1 MREIKGYVF
10 IVGTERVEFLL
21 GKPGPNFP
29 NYQNIESNGLT
40 PFETIK
46 KARYVARTIF
56 SNLKSSKV
64 SLGELYMKIAEIK
77 EELIFFRKKTNLIVI
92 MKDYDNISKTDQLFG
107 PLLDEKTQSAYS
119 LPGAWLGNNG
129 YRAYRRREGINE
141 SPFERASYQLSEI
154 NRQSGCAATIAQFR
168 LKRLEE
174 IF

>member
-1 MREIKGYVF
+1 MRKIEGHVI
-10 IVGTERVEFLL
+10 IIGTERMEFLL
-21 GKPGPNFP
+21 GKPGPDFH

-56 SNLKSSKV
+56 SNLKFSKT

-77 EELIFFRKKTNLIVI
+77 DELIFFRKKTNLIVI
-92 MKDYDNISKTDQLFG
+92 MKDYDHISKIDQLFG
-107 PLLDEKTQSAYS
+107 PLLDEKTRSAYPI
-119 LPGAWLGNNG
+119 PGAWLGNNG
-129 YRAYRRREGINE
+129 YQPYKRKKEINPN
-141 SPFERASYQLSEI
+141 PFERAMYQLSEI
-154 NRQSGCAATIAQFR
+154 NRQSDCAATIAQFR